1 MNKPI
6 PIQKSLILDSKALID
21 LPMTLLQQSKDF
33 QKTYVEFFD
42 YLRARVAFPDMQ
54 RLCKKHELPT
64 ATGWDKLKEKL
75 NDCVA
80 ESSEKLME
88 VTDTLQKI
96 FRAAIPLGT
105 RAIRLYPVKSEH
117 AKYLYDYLSTLES
130 APSSLYAT
138 RYPAPLS
145 TTELA
150 QVEPGLYLADIQS
163 TDMVV
168 TATFCTKRLYEDR
181 EPRSRHE
188 IGSKAIEEFGW
199 QEYDEFIFIKRRYI
213 QTYDI
218 VRVDLERS
226 AVEIQVE
233 EKSGVDTAAALNELV
248 VHLNE
253 IISNLGADFRLVNPL
268 NLFDAIAHIYLDPHE
283 GQVIELGF
291 TTETGSAKRETM
303 RTKGTDLRNETFHV
317 GGRNA
322 INGALTP
329 FRVTVRWTDPETD
342 AVEEATLPGSIRQL
356 GSTTPYLDHVIL
368 KGMHSEAAKQVCLN
382 RILTHLPKP
391 NDDA

>member
-1 MNKPI
+1 
-6 PIQKSLILDSKALID
+6 
-21 LPMTLLQQSKDF
+21 MTVLQQSKDF
-33 QKTYVEFFD
+33 QKSYIEFFD
-42 YLRARVAFPDMQ
+42 HLRARVAFPDMQ
-54 RLCKKHELPT
+54 RLCKKYELPT
-64 ATGWDKLKEKL
+64 AAGWDKLKDKL
-75 NDCVA
+75 NDSVA
-80 ESSEKLME
+80 NSSEKLME
-88 VTDTLQKI
+88 VTSILKEI
-96 FRAAIPLGT
+96 FKQAIPLGT
-105 RAIRLYPVKSEH
+105 RAIRLYPVKLED
-117 AKYLYDYLSTLES
+117 AKYLYDYLSTLKGV
-130 APSSLYAT
+130 PPSLYAT

-145 TTELA
+145 AAELA
-150 QVEPGLYLADIQS
+150 QVEPGLHLTDIVS
-163 TDMVV
+163 TGAVV

-199 QEYDEFIFIKRRYI
+199 QEYDQFIFIKRRYI

-226 AVEIQVE
+226 TVEIQVE
-233 EKSGVDTAAALNELV
+233 EKSGVDTAEALNELV
-248 VHLNE
+248 VRMNE
-253 IISNLGADFRLVNPL
+253 IISGLSADFRLVNPR
-268 NLFDAIAHIYLDPHE
+268 NLFAAIERIYLDPHE
-283 GQVIELGF
+283 GQVVELGF

-329 FRVTVRWTDPETD
+329 FRVTVRWTEPETD
-342 AVEEATLPGSIRQL
+342 AVEEAILPGNIRQL
-356 GSTTPYLDHVIL
+356 SSMTPYLDYVIL
-368 KGMHSEAAKQVCLN
+368 KGMHSESAKQACLN